1 MDKIPWNRVILD
13 EFCSLAL
20 LSPLEENI
28 IRTRAAGWSRVEQC
42 HAYGISL
49 ATLDRIIK
57 KLKKS
62 YHSVEKYS
70 ELLPPNIDF

>member
-13 EFCSLAL
+13 EFCDLAL